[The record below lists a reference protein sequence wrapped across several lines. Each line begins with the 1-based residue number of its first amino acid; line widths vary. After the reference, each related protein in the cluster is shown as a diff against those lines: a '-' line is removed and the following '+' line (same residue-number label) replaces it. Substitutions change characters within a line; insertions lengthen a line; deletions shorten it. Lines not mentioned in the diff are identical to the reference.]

1 LAGDGTVEA
10 LTGLVGLVL
19 PTKWCRHMASKAI
32 KHLAMLATVA
42 AVLASLISPG
52 VVYAAGDV
60 TNPANISASVTVNA
74 VAPTVSFAF
83 YSDSGYTTTTTE
95 FVPQT
100 PVYMKIDVSTDNVL
114 EEVEITVQM
123 FADTNAS
130 AVGTPPPTTNPS
142 TYVNFTIYYNAT
154 QGQWVLDADTGGS
167 STWSISF
174 DPNQPLPDPSSTS
187 GTFYIVIVPGKT
199 AAEAMGG
206 STSDSAPYADWD
218 VIVTATV
225 AGTASNQASGYGYI
239 MYFYGEVDT
248 STTSLDFGSLNPGA
262 TSSVLQLPV
271 TVIANGYYDLKVVTT
286 STWTHTDGTHQI
298 TLTTS
303 SPGLG
308 QFRLNESLS
317 YDSTTGTL
325 TNPVSVTSNLTT
337 TPTLV
342 DDGNP
347 TTESGQGYTIYL
359 QLELGKGIYSGQ
371 YSGQITVYAVDGK

>member
-1 LAGDGTVEA
+1 MSSLSV
-10 LTGLVGLVL
+10 
-19 PTKWCRHMASKAI
+19 KAI
-32 KHLAMLATVA
+32 AGITIILTVIVFSLAPGLA
-42 AVLASLISPG
+42 
-52 VVYAAGDV
+52 YAAGDV
-60 TNPANISASVTVNA
+60 TNPANVQATVTVNA

-83 YSDSGYTTTTTE
+83 YSDSGYTTTTKE

-130 AVGTPPPTTNPS
+130 GVGTPPSTTNPS
-142 TYVNFTIYYNAT
+142 TYVKFTIYYNST
-154 QGQWVLDADTGGS
+154 QGQWVLQADTGGS
-167 STWSISF
+167 KTWSITF
-174 DPNQPLPDPSSTS
+174 DPNQQLPDPSSTS

-206 STSDSAPYADWD
+206 STTDKAPYADWD

-225 AGTASNQASGYGYI
+225 GGTASKTVSDYGYI
-239 MYFYGEVDT
+239 MYFYGEVET
-248 STTSLDFGSLNPGA
+248 STTSLDFGSLNPGT
-262 TSSVLQLPV
+262 TSGIVQLPV
-271 TVIANGYYDLKVVTT
+271 TVIANGYYDLKIIT
-286 STWTHTDGTHQI
+286 SGTWNHTDGTHHI

-317 YDSTTGTL
+317 YDSTTNSL
-325 TNPVSVTSNLTT
+325 TSPMTVTSNLTT
-337 TPTLV
+337 TPALV
-342 DDGNP
+342 DNASM
-347 TTESGQGYTIYL
+347 TTESGQSYTIYF

-371 YSGQITVYAVDGK
+371 YSGVIAVYAVDGE